1 VQLDLLVVGD
11 CNPDLLISGATDP
24 QFGQVER
31 IVDDARLLV
40 GGSGAIMA
48 CGAARLGLRTGLV
61 SLVGDDAFGRF
72 MRESLVERGV
82 DIAGVAIDAGQRTG
96 LSTIFVRGE
105 DRGILTFLGTIPRLS
120 AAAIDRGLLR
130 TARHVHVSSFFLLH
144 RLRPDVAALLAE
156 ARAAGATTS
165 LDPNWDP
172 REEWDRGL
180 QRAVREL
187 DLLFVNGEEAK
198 RIAGIVDVEEAAR
211 TLAAHGP
218 RVVVKLGSDGALA
231 VEADTVVRAPALA
244 VEVVDAVG
252 AGDSFNA
259 GYLAAL
265 LGGRDAAHCL
275 RLACACGSLSTR
287 AAGGTAAQPRL
298 DEATA
303 Q

>member
-11 CNPDLLISGATDP
+11 CNPDLLISGATET

-40 GGSGAIMA
+40 GGSAAITA
-48 CGAARLGLRTGLV
+48 CGAARLGLRTGLL

-72 MRESLVERGV
+72 MAESLVERGV
-82 DIAGVAIDAGQRTG
+82 DISGVAVDAGQRTG
-96 LSTIFVRGE
+96 VSIIFVRGE
-105 DRGILTFLGTIPRLS
+105 DRGILTFPGTIPRLS
-120 AAAIDRGLLR
+120 VAAIDPGALR
-130 TARHVHVSSFFLLH
+130 RARHVHVSSFFLLH
-144 RLRPDVAALLAE
+144 GLCTDIAALLAE

-172 REEWDRGL
+172 EEEWDHGVR
-180 QRAVREL
+180 RALREL
-187 DLLFVNGEEAK
+187 DLFFVNGEEAK
-198 RIAGIVDVEEAAR
+198 RIAGVGDVENAAR
-211 TLAAHGP
+211 TLATFGP

-231 VEADTVVRAPALA
+231 VEEDTVLRAEALPADLADT
-244 VEVVDAVG
+244 VG

-259 GYLAAL
+259 GYLAGFL
-265 LGGRDAAHCL
+265 DGRDAASCL

-287 AAGGTAAQPRL
+287 AAGGTAAQPTL